1 MSAKSSAFGYDT
13 VAVEKR
19 RPLNVA
25 WPVVAAL
32 ALVAALFI
40 LIAIAFISPPIVA
53 SAGEAD
59 ATSIVLGP

>member
-1 MSAKSSAFGYDT
+1 
-13 VAVEKR
+13 
-19 RPLNVA
+19 
-25 WPVVAAL
+25 VAAL